1 MHFEEFYTH
10 LSRADGKN
18 KNGEHNFTRH
28 TDVAVFDAAHLI
40 AANRYYLH
48 RHRVVIFIMKFQYFI
63 ETKKWSASN
72 IRHSDRYTRRLSA
85 YRKIDSRSDAMQFIF

>member
-28 TDVAVFDAAHLI
+28 TDVAVFDTAHLI

-85 YRKIDSRSDAMQFIF
+85 YRKIDGRSDAMQFIF